1 MFHFNY
7 VKLKDWQRAEEDAST
22 ALTLDPLHVKSYER
36 RSMARLNL
44 GKNRAALRDL
54 YMAQAAANKQ
64 GLSLKINF
72 SKAEKAL
79 LDTVH
84 RAPKRTLS
92 IKVIPKETVTTVK
105 DKKSISVPQTI
116 DVTSTGSK
124 SKTKNGKIENV
135 LKAKSWYPF
144 EQAWMSLSND
154 DRLKALPQLKPEN
167 IFKMYRGGM
176 ENTEVMLSLLDTSS
190 KITTSF
196 GITVL
201 DAISKIPSIDMLV
214 MMMSTLERDTLVK
227 QILLITSKLSR
238 EKAQEYLLKFGV
250 KNAAPLE

>member
-1 MFHFNY
+1 
-7 VKLKDWQRAEEDAST
+7 
-22 ALTLDPLHVKSYER
+22 
-36 RSMARLNL
+36 
-44 GKNRAALRDL
+44 
-54 YMAQAAANKQ
+54 
-64 GLSLKINF
+64 
-72 SKAEKAL
+72 
-79 LDTVH
+79 
-84 RAPKRTLS
+84 
-92 IKVIPKETVTTVK
+92 
-105 DKKSISVPQTI
+105 
-116 DVTSTGSK
+116 
-124 SKTKNGKIENV
+124 
-135 LKAKSWYPF
+135 
-144 EQAWMSLSND
+144 
-154 DRLKALPQLKPEN
+154 
-167 IFKMYRGGM
+167 MYRGGM